1 MISRNR
7 HGLRQYA
14 IGVVAAV
21 CAMLVRLPLDPLLGD
36 GGFPFITFL
45 PAVVIASLLGG
56 TRSGLTTAVCG
67 ALLAWY
73 LVAPP
78 PLPFAGESRSF
89 LVGLAVYLLSTG
101 LIAAM
106 GGRTLAARDDARR
119 AEERFRMLAD
129 NMAQL
134 AWIAE
139 PDGSL
144 GWYNRRWFEFTGS
157 TLDEM
162 RGWGWQ
168 KVVHPDDLPR
178 VMVSVREHLARGDVW
193 EDTFRLVRAD
203 GSWGWF
209 LARAIPIRDD
219 AGRVLRWF
227 GTATDVTA
235 QRAAEDALRT
245 ADRRKDEFLATLA
258 HELRNPLAPVRSSIE
273 LLKRAGSR
281 PEVAGPALVTMER
294 QVAHLVRLVDD
305 LLDISRIT
313 QDKLELKSARV
324 TLAQVLDPALE
335 SCRPL
340 ADAARHALEVDV
352 PADAIRLEGDAVRL
366 TQVFSNLLHNAVKYT
381 PPGGR
386 IVLEARRDGAA
397 LRVAVRDSGV
407 GIAPET
413 APHIFDLFAQAAPA
427 PDHVHGGLG
436 IGLSLTRRIVEM
448 HGGRV
453 DVSSDGPGH
462 GSEFVVRLPVAE
474 ASAADGDVAHERR
487 ALPDGDCAAPG
498 QRAASDSAATSG
510 VRAAS
515 AAPSAPA
522 ARRVLVVDD
531 NRDAAEALALLLEI
545 GGHQTRLAHDGFEAL
560 AACET
565 FRPDAVLLDLG
576 LPRLG
581 GIEAARRIRAADW
594 GRDVLL
600 IALTGWGQEGDR
612 RASLE
617 AGFDHHLVKPA
628 DHEAVLRLLD
638 GGGRGPAHGG
648 HGAPRPA

>member
-1 MISRNR
+1 MTFWNR
-7 HGLRQYA
+7 HVLRQYA

-21 CAMLVRLPLDPLLGD
+21 CAMVVRLPLDPLLGD
-36 GGFPFITFL
+36 GGFPFITYF

-56 TRSGLTTAVCG
+56 TRSGLTTAGCG
-67 ALLAWY
+67 ALFAWY

-78 PLPFAGESRSF
+78 QLSFAVENRSF

-106 GGRTLAARDDARR
+106 GGRTLAARDEARR

-178 VMVSVREHLARGDVW
+178 VMASVREHIARGDVW
-193 EDTFRLVRAD
+193 EDTFRLRRSD
-203 GSWGWF
+203 GGWGWF

-219 AGRVLRWF
+219 AGRVARWF

-235 QRAAEDALRT
+235 QRAAEDALRA

-258 HELRNPLAPVRSSIE
+258 HELRNPLAPVRSSID

-281 PEVAGPALVTMER
+281 PDVAGPALVTMER

-313 QDKLELKSARV
+313 QDKLELKTARV

-335 SCRPL
+335 ACRPL

-352 PADAIRLEGDAVRL
+352 PADAIWLEGDAVRL
-366 TQVFSNLLHNAVKYT
+366 TQVFGNLLHNAVKYT

-386 IVLEARRDGAA
+386 IVLEARRDGASV
-397 LRVAVRDSGV
+397 RVAVRDSGV

-413 APHIFDLFAQAAPA
+413 APRIFDLFAQAAPA
-427 PDHVHGGLG
+427 AEHVHGGLG
-436 IGLSLTRRIVEM
+436 IGLSLTRRIAEM

-453 DVSSDGPGH
+453 DVSSDGPGR

-474 ASAADGDVAHERR
+474 APATDGDLAQERR
-487 ALPDGDCAAPG
+487 TLPDGDCAAPD
-498 QRAASDSAATSG
+498 QRAASGARSASD
-510 VRAAS
+510 
-515 AAPSAPA
+515 APSASP

-545 GGHQTRLAHDGFEAL
+545 GGHHTRLAHDGFEAL

-600 IALTGWGQEGDR
+600 IALTGWGQERDR